1 MARYVTT
8 IESTLSAAEAFAY
21 MADFS
26 NARQWDPS
34 VVEASRSG
42 EGPVGN
48 GSTFDLVVTFGGRKL
63 RMRYEIVSYEA
74 PRLVVLEARQPTF
87 TSRDTITVTAAAGGG
102 GATVHYDAL
111 LEFNG
116 VGRLLD
122 PIMQLIFNRTGDK
135 AAAGMRAALNT

>member
-8 IESTLSAAEAFAY
+8 IESKLSAAEAFAY

-42 EGPVGN
+42 EGAVGN

-63 RMRYEIVSYEA
+63 PMRYEIVSYEA

-87 TSRDTITVTAAAGGG
+87 TSRDTITVTATAGG

-116 VGRLLD
+116 LGRLLD

-135 AAAGMRAALNT
+135 AAAGMRMALNA

>member
-8 IESTLSAAEAFAY
+8 IDSTLSAAEAFAY

-42 EGPVGN
+42 EEPVGS

-63 RMRYEIVSYEA
+63 PMRYEIVSYEA

-87 TSRDTITVTAAAGGG
+87 TSRDTVTVTEAAGG

-111 LEFNG
+111 LEFTG
-116 VGRLLD
+116 RGRLLD
-122 PIMQLIFNRTGDK
+122 PIMQLLFNRTGDK
-135 AAAGMRAALNT
+135 AAAGMRAALNE

>member
-8 IESTLSAAEAFAY
+8 IESKLSPAEAFAY

-42 EGPVGN
+42 EGAVGS
-48 GSTFDLVVTFGGRKL
+48 GSTFDLVVMFGGRKL
-63 RMRYEIVSYEA
+63 PMRYEIVSYEA
-74 PRLVVLEARQPTF
+74 PRLVVLEARQPTY
-87 TSRDTITVTAAAGGG
+87 TSRDTITVTAAADG

-111 LEFNG
+111 LEFTG
-116 VGRLLD
+116 FGRLLD

-135 AAAGMRAALNT
+135 AAAGMRAALNA